1 MLQCNTMLHRTNLI
15 NSRNQKEVNVNVIER
30 NMELQR
36 QLIELQTETWRK
48 LFEQGSASSQ
58 RLVDLG
64 SSFAQAPA
72 GGDFAAWGEAQRQLA
87 ESLWSGYQDD
97 VRERGE
103 IVRDAFTQASTLIRD
118 AFAPAAEEAV
128 EEAAA

>member
-1 MLQCNTMLHRTNLI
+1 MNM
-15 NSRNQKEVNVNVIER
+15 IER
-30 NMELQR
+30 QMELQR
-36 QLIELQTETWRK
+36 QLIELQTDTWRK

-58 RLVDLG
+58 RMWDLG

-72 GGDFAAWGEAQRQLA
+72 GGDFAAWGDAQRQLA

-97 VRERGE
+97 LRERGE

-118 AFAPAAEEAV
+118 AYAPAAEAPV